1 MEDWAEERD
10 IVDSSRRKPLRVGK
24 GAPSV
29 RETHPAAERPRSA
42 GEVWGQA
49 RLTTGLQSPPR
60 MSRAKARA
68 LRSLGKYS
76 VKPLY
81 CTFQPLLGV
90 ERFMQAVM

>member
-1 MEDWAEERD
+1 M
-10 IVDSSRRKPLRVGK
+10 
-24 GAPSV
+24 
-29 RETHPAAERPRSA
+29 RETHPAAEGAKVRR
-42 GEVWGQA
+42 GEGGQA